1 MHRTARTLLIAT
13 LLTLGACQRAPST
26 YQGYAEGDYLY
37 LASPDGGYLESLDA
51 PRGRRVAAGD
61 LVYRVGADPDAAHLS
76 AAEASAGAAAAR
88 WANLKAPHRDSEV
101 AALEANVRAAEASL
115 TLAVSQLERTQALY
129 ERRLIAASALDEAH
143 SAEASARASVDA
155 ARAALTT
162 YRSALGRSAEVAAAK
177 ADATAADASA
187 TALRWQVAHKSG
199 VAPADGEIAD
209 TYFRPGEWVPAGTP
223 VASLLPDGRRRI
235 RFFVPTAVAAQLHP
249 GQRVSA
255 TCTGCA
261 APIGGTIDYI
271 APEAE
276 YTPPVIYSRSERER
290 LVFRIEA
297 APDPGIAMRLRPGIP
312 LDVALE
318 P

>member
-76 AAEASAGAAAAR
+76 AAEASAGAAAER

-101 AALEANVRAAEASL
+101 ATLEANVRAAEAAR
-115 TLAVSQLERTQALY
+115 TLAATQLERTKALY
-129 ERRLIAASALDEAH
+129 ERRLIAASALDEAE
-143 SAEASARASVDA
+143 SAEASARANVDA
-155 ARAALTT
+155 ARAALAT
-162 YRSALGRSAEVAAAK
+162 YRSAVGRTAEVAAAK
-177 ADATAADASA
+177 ADAKAADASA

-235 RFFVPTAVAAQLHP
+235 RFFVPTAVAARLSP

-261 APIGGTIDYI
+261 GPIGGTIDYI

-297 APDPGIAMRLRPGIP
+297 APDPAVATQLRPGIP